1 MHDFLT
7 VEQLIDAL
15 QKHPKDYKVLVD
27 GYEDGLDAVL
37 SSKIVDVKYDES
49 KAWYYGPFEEVEKAE
64 TKAVKLISTRDT
76 RNF

>member
-7 VEQLIDAL
+7 VGQLMDEL
-15 QKHPKDYKVLVD
+15 QKYPKDYKILVD

-49 KAWYYGPFEEVEKAE
+49 KAWYYGPFEEV
-64 TKAVKLISTRDT
+64 
-76 RNF
+76 